1 MEAIKSLYLKAYFI
15 IMALYVYLNKGIA
28 YSFLVEALWLGGII
42 LLILNRHKYIFIWEK
57 RVKILLFFML
67 ITLGYIL
74 WGAKNYSLIDS
85 IRDSFVF
92 EYGWFVFIIF
102 LYQDKLDLIWDN
114 LFHIYKWFPLVAL
127 FNFILQYY
135 VPFFETVAPFGNIPI
150 LLFKNGDMGVHL
162 MICTILV
169 ILNIKK
175 LTTKWLIS
183 LAILILFNFLVVAA
197 YSRSGMLA
205 YIVGVF
211 SFIYFSKDNYIKE
224 AIKGFTKY
232 IPWALVIVIPIYLS
246 IQVRENFQGRA
257 AGFTQIKENITS
269 LTTNTDN
276 KISEDNILWRFAWW
290 TKIIDYS
297 FSKEYFLHGKG
308 LGMSL
313 AQSDDIIMTEDD
325 VRSPHSFHLT
335 IMARYGIPL
344 FLLWLYWIFLLI
356 KPLFKRKLSLKEHAI
371 TCILISFIVNAS
383 FDVFLEGPM
392 GAFPFWTWVGLLF
405 MSVGVAN
412 TKAADSISLDTGS
425 DTNNITDTDQADS
438 ITQPNS

>member
-1 MEAIKSLYLKAYFI
+1 
-15 IMALYVYLNKGIA
+15 
-28 YSFLVEALWLGGII
+28 
-42 LLILNRHKYIFIWEK
+42 
-57 RVKILLFFML
+57 
-67 ITLGYIL
+67 
-74 WGAKNYSLIDS
+74 
-85 IRDSFVF
+85 
-92 EYGWFVFIIF
+92 
-102 LYQDKLDLIWDN
+102 
-114 LFHIYKWFPLVAL
+114 
-127 FNFILQYY
+127 
-135 VPFFETVAPFGNIPI
+135 
-150 LLFKNGDMGVHL
+150 
-162 MICTILV
+162 
-169 ILNIKK
+169 
-175 LTTKWLIS
+175 
-183 LAILILFNFLVVAA
+183 
-197 YSRSGMLA
+197 MLA

-211 SFIYFSKDNYIKE
+211 SFIYFSKDSYIKE

-313 AQSDDIIMTEDD
+313 AQSDDIKMSDDD
-325 VRSPHSFHLT
+325 VRSPHNFHLT

-344 FLLWLYWIFLLI
+344 FILWLYWIFLLI
-356 KPLFKRKLSLKEHAI
+356 MPVFKRKLSLTEHAI
-371 TCILISFIVNAS
+371 TCILISFIINAS
-383 FDVFLEGPM
+383 FDVYLEGPM

-405 MSVGVAN
+405 MSVGVADA
-412 TKAADSISLDTGS
+412 KAADSANLDTGS
-425 DTNNITDTDQADS
+425 YTNNITDTDQAGS